1 MQQERF
7 EKKSLKEKEAK
18 LLGGLLYAQVS
29 KFILSQIVPK
39 PMLFGIWDFVYIENL
54 LKEELIGRLG
64 DKSNSASSKSSS
76 DSGFSSI
83 R

>member
-76 DSGFSSI
+76 DSGFSST